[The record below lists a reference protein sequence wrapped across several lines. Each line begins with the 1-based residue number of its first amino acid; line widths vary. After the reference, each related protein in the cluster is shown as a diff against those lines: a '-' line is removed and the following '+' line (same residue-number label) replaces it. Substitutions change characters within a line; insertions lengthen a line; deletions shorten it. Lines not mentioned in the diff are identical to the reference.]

1 MKKRKIKR
9 SLYFSSHGYDEKL
22 FFINVLYYC
31 SNNWQKM
38 CECTITKW
46 KSIFTWKWTSTIFL
60 KVILKCFRV
69 NGLWRGPGLVI
80 KIFFLKNVDF
90 SPRGNQ
96 RIQNLKEFFKIEYK
110 KEKLKLLPRK
120 SKNKF
125 WSPHNNK
132 KIASKHWKHNIMA
145 LIIFVCL
152 EKTIFSEI
160 YTTSSTI
167 LFKSSILK
175 SWF

>member
-1 MKKRKIKR
+1 MWVHNNQMKVHFYVKMNYYFPQSLKSSYFKMFPSER
-9 SLYFSSHGYDEKL
+9 SLKGTRT
-22 FFINVLYYC
+22 
-31 SNNWQKM
+31 SNQ
-38 CECTITKW
+38 
-46 KSIFTWKWTSTIFL
+46 
-60 KVILKCFRV
+60 
-69 NGLWRGPGLVI
+69 
-80 KIFFLKNVDF
+80 IFFLKNVDF

-132 KIASKHWKHNIMA
+132 KIASKHWKHNIIA

-152 EKTIFSEI
+152 EKTIFSKI
-160 YTTSSTI
+160 YNTCSTI
-167 LFKSSILK
+167 LFKSSILII
-175 SWF
+175 WF